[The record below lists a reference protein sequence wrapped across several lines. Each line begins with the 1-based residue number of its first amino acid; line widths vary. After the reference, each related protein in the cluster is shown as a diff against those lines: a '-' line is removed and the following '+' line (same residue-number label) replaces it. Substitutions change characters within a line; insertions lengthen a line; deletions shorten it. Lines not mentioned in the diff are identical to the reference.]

1 MYQVNYILIII
12 IIILLCQCGREGYM
26 NNDIPKDKPDDKQFY
41 ACHDYSELSNRGVKS
56 STMGNNNYKVKKH
69 GVAEPL
75 QGVYSSF
82 LDIYRI
88 RKHHELFHAP
98 ICEGRYNFKDISS
111 VDVPTHVLDHSDLLV
126 EDDLLDIEAE
136 FDRNSIKDPYYLYGN
151 PRHIGS
157 QITYSDEANELFIR
171 EHKSHD
177 SENLSHRLDHKVYS
191 N

>member
-12 IIILLCQCGREGYM
+12 IIILLCQCDKEGYM
-26 NNDIPKDKPDDKQFY
+26 NNNIPRDKPDNKQFY

-56 STMGNNNYKVKKH
+56 STIGNNNYKVKRH
-69 GVAEPL
+69 GVSEPL

-111 VDVPTHVLDHSDLLV
+111 VHVPTHVLDHSDLLV

-177 SENLSHRLDHKVYS
+177 AENLTHRLDHNVYS